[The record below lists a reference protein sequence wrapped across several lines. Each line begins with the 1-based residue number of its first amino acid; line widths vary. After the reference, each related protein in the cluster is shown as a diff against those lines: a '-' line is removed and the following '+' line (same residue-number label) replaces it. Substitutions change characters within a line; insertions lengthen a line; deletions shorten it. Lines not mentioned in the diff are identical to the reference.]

1 MTSLHNKGIKNKL
14 EAWLTFFSVDDPVYI
29 ERLIRMYPQFKDYY
43 QEIYTL
49 CQNTEKVMD
58 IFSKELREMDRNT
71 VKYMIDELNEELT
84 NIKKKNQTQEAEIRK
99 QKKLLKR
106 RDAALAEKEAALAAL
121 EKEIEKLKAQKAQNT

>member
-1 MTSLHNKGIKNKL
+1 
-14 EAWLTFFSVDDPVYI
+14 
-29 ERLIRMYPQFKDYY
+29 
-43 QEIYTL
+43 
-49 CQNTEKVMD
+49 MD

-99 QKKLLKR
+99 QKKLLKQ